1 MLRVAFIKQD
11 LCLKLQHLL
20 SVSILFWVFFF
31 QLQFFRW
38 WSHQWAKGQHVIRNL
53 KRHSDGTFTND
64 FSNHLDKIK
73 AKDFIEW
80 LASMKREKV
89 RTSFLE
95 KYDVT

>member
-1 MLRVAFIKQD
+1 MKLLIWCLLLLV
-11 LCLKLQHLL
+11 LCSGTEETAVGKTEP
-20 SVSILFWVFFF
+20 S
-31 QLQFFRW
+31 RW

-80 LASMKREKV
+80 LASMKREKCPDE
-89 RTSFLE
+89 FLQTVAE
-95 KYDVT
+95 V